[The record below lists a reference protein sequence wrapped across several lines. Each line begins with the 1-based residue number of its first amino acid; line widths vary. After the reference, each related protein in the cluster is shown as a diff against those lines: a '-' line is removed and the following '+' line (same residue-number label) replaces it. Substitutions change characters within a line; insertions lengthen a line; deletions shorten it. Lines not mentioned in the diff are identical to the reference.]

1 MIKCSIFIVL
11 ISISAMALPSDY
23 DTKQDE
29 RFWNFVKADAEL
41 SATLNERVGWIV
53 KITGAIALM
62 LLGVIG
68 AWIKKRLK
76 L

>member
-1 MIKCSIFIVL
+1 MIKYMML
-11 ISISAMALPSDY
+11 ILMLSTSAMALPSDY
-23 DTKQDE
+23 DTRQDE